1 MRRLLQQ
8 GKRQAGL
15 QSSSFVAYHRS
26 PSPTFNLCGP
36 PSFLALGDGLGHR
49 RGIMMEK
56 SKQGHLYGNNN
67 KPQQRTSLSPYE
79 ILATKL
85 GRFDRNMQALQVDAK
100 GEVTTRTTS
109 IKELLLNTEMH
120 VRDLIAL
127 SPDALHK
134 RGGRLTP
141 VILPRNDVIIFV
153 MHPLRLVISKDNCL
167 AFDPQD
173 PTVQSVIAD
182 IASAIKIQHLQQT
195 HLAKTEGAALSAI
208 GAYEVSY
215 ELVVVEQAL
224 RSFCNQFSRIKELLT
239 LIVETSLK
247 ELVDSQGSDQEEQ
260 LFKLVP
266 LKDGLAVAYSNMQE
280 TVDVIQ
286 DLVNSEE
293 DMLAMLLSEK
303 AMMGKNQI
311 QCLDPTLHSEVELL
325 LENYLRQLSLTGQ
338 QIKILQARVQSAQE
352 VFAINVD
359 LMRNRVL
366 RITLLLTVVSTSLAS
381 AATMG
386 AFFGM
391 NVKLPGSLDTNPEAF
406 MYITIG
412 ALGLGAGLFALATA
426 FARGH
431 GKDRMRQDLQSVAA
445 YQSIFKHIRSVSQA
459 IYQTSVDPTDVNM
472 SDTKEFRAHF
482 KKLLTD
488 YRHYDVSWQE
498 VDVLLE
504 VIRTSAEQLR
514 QQKLYSDETS
524 EEKIYRKLFESLVAQ
539 DIENSGANIGGKGGP
554 HAAGGTAAGGPTSPP
569 SHSSPLP

>member
-1 MRRLLQQ
+1 
-8 GKRQAGL
+8 
-15 QSSSFVAYHRS
+15 
-26 PSPTFNLCGP
+26 
-36 PSFLALGDGLGHR
+36 
-49 RGIMMEK
+49 MMEK
-56 SKQGHLYGNNN
+56 GKQGNLYGNNT
-67 KPQQRTSLSPYE
+67 KLQQRTSLSPYE

-85 GRFDRNMQALQVDAK
+85 GRFDRSMQALQVDAK

-153 MHPLRLVISKDNCL
+153 MHPLRLVISKDSCL

-182 IASAIKIQHLQQT
+182 ISSAIKIQHLQQT

-208 GAYEVSY
+208 GTYEVSY

-239 LIVETSLK
+239 LIVETELK

-286 DLVNSEE
+286 ELVNSEE

-303 AMMGKNQI
+303 AMMEKNHDGQSNQI

-325 LENYLRQLSLTGQ
+325 LENYLRQLSLIGQ

-366 RITLLLTVVSTSLAS
+366 RVTLLLTVVSTSLAS

-431 GKDRMRQDLQSVAA
+431 GKDRMRKDLQSVAA

-459 IYQTSVDPTDVNM
+459 IYQTGVDPTDVDM
-472 SDTKEFRAHF
+472 SDSKEFRAYF

-514 QQKLYSDETS
+514 QQKLHSDETS
-524 EEKIYRKLFESLVAQ
+524 EEKIYMKLFESLAAQ
-539 DIENSGANIGGKGGP
+539 DIENSNANFDGKDVPGAAGRT
-554 HAAGGTAAGGPTSPP
+554 AAGGTVAGGETTPP
-569 SHSSPLP
+569 SHSSPS

>member
-1 MRRLLQQ
+1 MLESK
-8 GKRQAGL
+8 G
-15 QSSSFVAYHRS
+15 
-26 PSPTFNLCGP
+26 
-36 PSFLALGDGLGHR
+36 
-49 RGIMMEK
+49 
-56 SKQGHLYGNNN
+56 KQGQPYGNNN
-67 KPQQRTSLSPYE
+67 NNTPQQRTSLSPYE

-85 GRFDRNMQALQVDAK
+85 GRFDRQMQALQVDSK

-109 IKELLLNTEMH
+109 IKELLLSTEMH
-120 VRDLIAL
+120 VRDLMAL

-153 MHPLRLVISKDNCL
+153 MHPLRLVISKDSCL

-182 IASAIKIQHLQQT
+182 IASAIKIQQLEQA
-195 HLAKTEGAALSAI
+195 HLAKTEGAALSAT
-208 GAYEVSY
+208 GAYEVAY

-247 ELVDSQGSDQEEQ
+247 ALVDSQGSDQEEQ

-280 TVDVIQ
+280 AVDVLQ
-286 DLVNSEE
+286 ELVDSDE
-293 DMLAMLLSEK
+293 DMLAMLLTEK
-303 AMMGKNQI
+303 AIVEKNGKGHSNQI
-311 QCLDPTLHSEVELL
+311 RCLDPTLHSEVELL

-338 QIKILQARVQSAQE
+338 QIKMLQARVQSAQE

-366 RITLLLTVVSTSLAS
+366 RITLLLTMVSTSFAS

-406 MYITIG
+406 MYITLG

-459 IYQTSVDPTDVNM
+459 IYQTSIDPTDVEMGN
-472 SDTKEFRAHF
+472 TKEFRAHF
-482 KKLLTD
+482 KRLLTD
-488 YRHYDVSWQE
+488 YRHHDVSWQE

-524 EEKIYRKLFESLVAQ
+524 EEKIYRKLFESLAAQ
-539 DIENSGANIGGKGGP
+539 DRAGLGAKLGGTGGPGAAAGDPAGGK
-554 HAAGGTAAGGPTSPP
+554 TTPP
-569 SHSSPLP
+569 PATPSSSS